1 MQSCVR
7 CVYFFMQR
15 LSMEGDDNDNDGVR
29 ANTMEVNTSESKRLW
44 LVNISPEMSRNRVDR
59 IVGGG

>member
-15 LSMEGDDNDNDGVR
+15 LSMEGDDNNNDGVR
-29 ANTMEVNTSESKRLW
+29 VNTMEVNTSESKRLW
-44 LVNISPEMSRNRVDR
+44 LVNISLEMFRNRVNGTA
-59 IVGGG
+59 GGG

>member
-7 CVYFFMQR
+7 FVYFFMQR

-29 ANTMEVNTSESKRLW
+29 ANMMEVNTSESKRLL
-44 LVNISPEMSRNRVDR
+44 LVNISLEMFRNRVDR
-59 IVGGG
+59 TRGGG